1 MKINSFKTPQQ
12 SILHGIFIL
21 RIILKYFNM
30 KKSVLLFSISLLL
43 AFFVKLNA
51 QTVTLDTSF
60 GTSGVATDPQ
70 IDFDGPYGTLVQLQQ
85 GNVLSAGI
93 YNRDEY
99 SWSGI
104 ITKFTNNG
112 TKDLSYGN
120 QGEVLVC
127 RNYYAA
133 LLRTMALQPDGKL
146 VTLSDTKAHYDYPID
161 KLFLERFLP
170 NGQPDSSF
178 GSNGAVIFDKS
189 DDKVFQVTGRSLALK
204 PDGKIVISVSTAKG
218 YFIMEFSANGSRIN
232 SFGNGGVI
240 VPTSAINTFIALPDN
255 KLLAVGTYT
264 KADNTTG
271 TDLIRYTATG
281 QLDSTFGVNGVAQL
295 QNTNVHGGSV
305 GLALQ
310 GNKILVYT
318 EDANKNAVY
327 RCLSNGSA
335 DNSFGTA
342 GKVYADTVT
351 TAVGRILKVQAN
363 NKIIVNLASS
373 LKLER
378 FLPDGMVDN
387 TFGTSGLLDVS
398 LASGNTFDVNNQKIA
413 VVGPGYINGGAAV
426 RTITF
431 VPCVNC
437 KVGQNNAIAT
447 NNIKLT
453 VYPNPVKNT
462 VNISGLGSK
471 GINRLMLSDNIGNVM
486 ARATASGTN
495 TYNWNIGNLKPGIYM
510 LQVQTP
516 DAKTF
521 STQIV
526 KE

>member
-1 MKINSFKTPQQ
+1 
-12 SILHGIFIL
+12 
-21 RIILKYFNM
+21 M
-30 KKSVLLFSISLLL
+30 KKSVLIFSISLL
-43 AFFVKLNA
+43 FISFVKLNA
-51 QTVTLDTSF
+51 QTVTLDSSF
-60 GTSGVATDPQ
+60 GTNGVATDPQ

-85 GNVLSAGI
+85 SNVLSAGL

-99 SWSGI
+99 GWSGI

-112 TKDLSYGN
+112 TKDVSYGD
-120 QGEVLVC
+120 QGEVRVC
-127 RNYYAA
+127 RNSYISF
-133 LLRTMALQPDGKL
+133 LRSMALQPDGKL
-146 VTLSDTKAHYDYPID
+146 VTLSDIQPHYDYPID
-161 KLFLERFLP
+161 QLFIERFLT

-178 GSNGAVIFDKS
+178 GTNGAVIFDKS
-189 DDKVFQVTGRSLALK
+189 DNKVFQVTGRSLALK
-204 PDGKIVISVSTAKG
+204 PDGKIAISVSTAKG

-232 SFGNGGVI
+232 SFGNSGVI

-281 QLDSTFGVNGVAQL
+281 RLDSTFGVNGVALL
-295 QNTNVHGGSV
+295 QNTNVNGGNV

-327 RCLSNGSA
+327 RCFSNGSI

-351 TAVGRILKVQAN
+351 TAVGRIIKVQAN

-378 FLPDGMVDN
+378 FQQDGTVDN
-387 TFGTSGLLDVS
+387 TFGTNGLLDVS
-398 LASGNTFDVNNQKIA
+398 LASGNTFDVNTEKIA
-413 VVGPGYINGGAAV
+413 VVGPGYVNGGAAV

-431 VPCVNC
+431 VPCASC

-447 NNIKLT
+447 NNIKLS
-453 VYPNPVKNT
+453 VYPNPVKNIVT
-462 VNISGLGSK
+462 ISGLSNK
-471 GINRLMLSDNIGNVM
+471 GVNRLILSDNTGNVM
-486 ARATASGTN
+486 ARATVSGT
-495 TYNWNIGNLKPGIYM
+495 TYNWNIGNLKTGIYM

-516 DAKTF
+516 GAKTF